1 MKNNIFQ
8 MVLAA
13 IGGIF
18 IGLPIAIGSIF
29 TGSCLFIL
37 YNGIVMLKFCGLLE
51 MVCFVFFSN
60 LQEKRMKIDIFGYFS
75 PVLLFL
81 YFLMY
86 QLKSKFGQK
95 TLEDIKNQKEK
106 LRFRTFDQLLSVKIK
121 PIVLITATPCAHLEN
136 RAKGAIKDLCLSV
149 NGKI

>member
-1 MKNNIFQ
+1 
-8 MVLAA
+8 
-13 IGGIF
+13 
-18 IGLPIAIGSIF
+18 
-29 TGSCLFIL
+29 
-37 YNGIVMLKFCGLLE
+37 
-51 MVCFVFFSN
+51 
-60 LQEKRMKIDIFGYFS
+60 
-75 PVLLFL
+75 
-81 YFLMY
+81 MY

-136 RAKGAIKDLCLSV
+136 RAKGAIEDLCLSA